1 MPSRSTLMSSTVV
14 LWTSNIWRVSRSCL
28 QLANRE
34 GLATV
39 AFPAI
44 SCGVYAFPYPR
55 AAKARVPALTRL
67 WIAAGLPCCGAHGLC
82 ARCHSPALN
91 MGMQPPDGVPERL
104 KSPMCPVELTGSAR
118 GCRVTMKG
126 PAQAMHSTCTKLSQG
141 MRGV

>member
-1 MPSRSTLMSSTVV
+1 MSSTAVH
-14 LWTSNIWRVSRSCL
+14 WTSHTWLASRSCL

-67 WIAAGLPCCGAHGLC
+67 WVCGGLALLWRSRPLCEVPQPCIEHVHAAARRGAR
-82 ARCHSPALN
+82 AA
-91 MGMQPPDGVPERL
+91 E
-104 KSPMCPVELTGSAR
+104 
-118 GCRVTMKG
+118 
-126 PAQAMHSTCTKLSQG
+126 
-141 MRGV
+141 